1 MKSIS
6 DKKATIEIHL
16 QPGAKRS
23 EVVGFKEGVLY
34 AKVTALPQKGQA
46 NRALVELMAQTLG
59 IPKSSVDIIRGQSS
73 RSKVIAVQGLT
84 GEEVREILGRDL
96 PCKDL
101 IYSLKNEASRRESQS
116 SSGQAGKS

>member
-1 MKSIS
+1 MKNVS

-16 QPGAKRS
+16 QPGAKRN

-46 NRALVELMAQTLG
+46 NRALLELMAQTLG
-59 IPKSSVDIIRGQSS
+59 TPKSSVDIIRGQSS
-73 RSKVIAVQGLT
+73 RSKVIAVQGLS
-84 GEEVREILGRDL
+84 GEEVKEILGRDL

-101 IYSLKNEASRRESQS
+101 IHSLENEASRRGSQS
-116 SSGQAGKS
+116 STGQAGKS

>member
-1 MKSIS
+1 MKNIS
-6 DKKATIEIHL
+6 DKKTTLEIHV
-16 QPGAKRS
+16 QPGAKRN

-46 NRALVELMAQTLG
+46 NRALLELMAQMLG
-59 IPKSSVDIIRGQSS
+59 IPKSAVDIIRGQSS
-73 RSKVIAVQGLT
+73 RTKVVAIQGLT

-101 IYSLKNEASRRESQS
+101 IHSLKNEASRGES
-116 SSGQAGKS
+116 

>member
-1 MKSIS
+1 MKNNL
-6 DKKATIEIHL
+6 DKRATIDIHL
-16 QPGAKRS
+16 QPGAKRN
-23 EVVGFKEGVLY
+23 EIVGFKEGILC

-73 RSKVIAVQGLT
+73 RSKVIAVHGLT
-84 GEEVREILGRDL
+84 VEEVREILGGDL

-101 IYSLKNEASRRESQS
+101 IHSLKNEAGGEELI
-116 SSGQAGKS
+116 G